1 MRCFVTGA
9 AGFVG
14 SHLCE
19 RLVREGHEVVGL
31 DSFVPYYPRAV
42 KEANLQFLQQAP
54 RFTFVERDLRCDD
67 LADLVRDADVIF
79 HNAAMPGLPLSWTTF
94 DMYMTCNL
102 QATQRLVEA
111 MRQHSRARLVHA
123 STSSVYGREAL
134 GAEDTLPQ
142 PVSPYGITKLA
153 AEHLCQAYR
162 ENFGL
167 DVVVLRYFSLYGPR
181 QRPDMGYYLFID
193 ALLHD
198 RRITLYGDGEQTRG
212 NTFVLDIVD
221 ANVLAWEKARSGEV
235 FNIGGGQ
242 AVSVNHVLELLQ
254 ALTGK
259 RACIERRPPRPG
271 DQRHT
276 FADTRRARE
285 RLGWVPTTTIEAGLR
300 AQIEWQSA
308 QARGHE

>member
-1 MRCFVTGA
+1 MR
-9 AGFVG
+9 
-14 SHLCE
+14 
-19 RLVREGHEVVGL
+19 R
-31 DSFVPYYPRAV
+31 
-42 KEANLQFLQQAP
+42 
-54 RFTFVERDLRCDD
+54 
-67 LADLVRDADVIF
+67 
-79 HNAAMPGLPLSWTTF
+79 
-94 DMYMTCNL
+94 
-102 QATQRLVEA
+102 
-111 MRQHSRARLVHA
+111 HSRARLVHA

-162 ENFGL
+162 ESFGL

-198 RRITLYGDGEQTRG
+198 RPIAVYGDGEQTRG
-212 NTFVLDIVD
+212 NTFVLDVVD
-221 ANVLAWEKARSGEV
+221 ANVLAWEKAHSGEV

-242 AVSVNHVLELLQ
+242 AVSVNQVLELLQ

-259 RACIERRPPRPG
+259 RARIERRPPRPG

-276 FADTRRARE
+276 LADTRRARE

-300 AQIEWQSA
+300 AQVEWQAA
-308 QARGHE
+308 QARRDGRMADRETA